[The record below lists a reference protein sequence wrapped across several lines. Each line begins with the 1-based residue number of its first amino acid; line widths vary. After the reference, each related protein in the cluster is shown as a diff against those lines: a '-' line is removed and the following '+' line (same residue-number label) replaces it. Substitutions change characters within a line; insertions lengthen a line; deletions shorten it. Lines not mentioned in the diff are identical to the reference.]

1 MRHFTTL
8 TAFLASF
15 LLVGTGVSLACG
27 NSYRYEMKVET
38 TNVVNAER
46 LLDRGKYKRALT
58 SAKLTYKHHG
68 TSIMQFTS
76 RSNGEQIRAAR
87 VIAIATVRLD
97 GKVDLSKPSRRSAK
111 GAKRAK
117 PSKMIPTA
125 RVKRLQWAAGQLKVL
140 HELRPADAEL
150 LARYAEAVTKLNT
163 PQAADALA
171 GLEKLA
177 AKDMMPDAMGWVTLA
192 TLRSRAGNVAESK
205 AALQAC
211 KKQAR
216 DDKMCVLTLAPGQG

>member
-58 SAKLTYKHHG
+58 SAKSTYKHHG
-68 TSIMQFTS
+68 TEVVKFTP
-76 RSNGEQIRAAR
+76 RHRGEQLRAAR

-97 GKVDLSKPSRRSAK
+97 GKVDLSPPL
-111 GAKRAK
+111 AKRAK
-117 PSKMIPTA
+117 PSKMI
-125 RVKRLQWAAGQLKVL
+125 RVRLF
-140 HELRPADAEL
+140 
-150 LARYAEAVTKLNT
+150 
-163 PQAADALA
+163 
-171 GLEKLA
+171 
-177 AKDMMPDAMGWVTLA
+177 
-192 TLRSRAGNVAESK
+192 
-205 AALQAC
+205 
-211 KKQAR
+211 
-216 DDKMCVLTLAPGQG
+216 